1 MSPKYVCKYC
11 GRQANDVVSLT
22 SSLCPRHPLGFGKGR
37 HLPYEGE
44 EKTTYICKYCGKKFS
59 SISSMSANF
68 CLRHPNGP
76 GKGRHEP
83 ML

>member
-1 MSPKYVCKYC
+1 MSP
-11 GRQANDVVSLT
+11 
-22 SSLCPRHPLGFGKGR
+22 
-37 HLPYEGE
+37 
-44 EKTTYICKYCGKKFS
+44 TYRCKYCGKQAS
-59 SISSMSANF
+59 SVQSLTSSSCLRHPAGPGKGRHVPYEGDEKTAYECKYCGKRFTSIASMTANM

>member
-1 MSPKYVCKYC
+1 MGTVYRCKYCGKQATSVQSLTSSACIRHPNGPGKGRHMPYEGDDKTEFVCKYC
-11 GRQANDVVSLT
+11 G
-22 SSLCPRHPLGFGKGR
+22 K
-37 HLPYEGE
+37 
-44 EKTTYICKYCGKKFS
+44 IFS
-59 SISSMSANF
+59 SIASMSANF